1 MSDSS
6 RKPPISFSD
15 VMHASLYQKS
25 WSRRDFLKAAA
36 ATTLA
41 TLAGGLP
48 RLSLGTEEKREKIA
62 PRADAVIL
70 LWMAGGM
77 AHTET
82 FDPKV
87 VEPDYRGKR
96 IYTVRSTFKPIDT
109 VVDNIKIS
117 EGLENIAKIMDR
129 GTLIRSFS
137 PPDLGHI
144 LHSRHQYHWHT
155 GYVPPQTVDV
165 PHIGS
170 MVAKTLGS
178 RNPDVPAFVHIG
190 QRLDIDGAAEVQAF
204 LTPGFLG
211 GEYAPLLIVHPET
224 AMKAIRP
231 AGDISLD
238 RFRDRNALLNKL
250 VKSSPIGEH
259 GSDYQQESL
268 KIALEKSYQLVNSP
282 RANAFDLSQEPKEVF
297 DAYNTSRFGR
307 GCLLARRLVES
318 GVRFVEVTSEHVPFG
333 NWDTHDNGHRRTEE
347 MKRWIDAPIARLIRD
362 LEERGLLERTLV
374 IIASEFSRISTKN
387 YEDRDRHNKQ
397 LIIHKMGH
405 WGLHAHFTKAGSVLM
420 FGGGVKKGHL
430 YGRTADEMP
439 CHTIENPV
447 ELADL
452 HATMYHAL
460 GIPADLSY
468 EIEKRP
474 FYVTQ
479 DGLGKPVM
487 ELFA

>member
-1 MSDSS
+1 M
-6 RKPPISFSD
+6 KNFNKKNEVTFSD
-15 VMHASLYQKS
+15 TMHASLYGHA

-36 ATTLA
+36 ATTLT
-41 TLAGGLP
+41 TLASGFP
-48 RLSLGTEEKREKIA
+48 RLSLGSEEKKEALK
-62 PRADAVIL
+62 PTADAVIL

-82 FDPKV
+82 FDPKPV
-87 VEPDYRGKR
+87 VRDYRGQR
-96 IYTVRSTFKPIDT
+96 IYSVMSTFPQIDT
-109 VVDNIKIS
+109 AVDNIKFS
-117 EGLENIAKIMDR
+117 QGLENIAQVMDR

-170 MVAKTLGS
+170 MVSRTLGPRS
-178 RNPDVPAFVHIG
+178 ADMPAFVHIG

-224 AMKAIRP
+224 AIDAIGP
-231 AGDISLD
+231 ARGVTLN
-238 RFRDRNALLNKL
+238 RFRNRNALVNKL
-250 VKSSPIGEH
+250 VAASPIAEH
-259 GSDYQQESL
+259 GSDFHRESL
-268 KIALEKSYQLVNSP
+268 KIALQKSYDLVNSP
-282 RANAFDLSQEPKEVF
+282 KAKAFDLSLEPKEVF

-318 GVRFVEVTSEHVPFG
+318 GARFVEVTSEHVPFG
-333 NWDTHDNGHRRTEE
+333 NWDTHDDGHRRTVE
-347 MKRWIDAPIARLIRD
+347 MKRWIDAPVARLIRD
-362 LEERGLLERTLV
+362 LEERGLLDRTLV
-374 IIASEFSRISTKN
+374 VVASEFSRCGLKDGM
-387 YEDRDRHNKQ
+387 EQDPGNKSY
-397 LIIHKMGH
+397 IIHSINH
-405 WGLHAHFTKAGSVLM
+405 WGLHAHFTRAGSVLM
-420 FGGGVKKGHL
+420 FGGGIKRGHL
-430 YGRTADEMP
+430 YGKTADEVP
-439 CHTIENPV
+439 NHTVENPV

-452 HATMYHAL
+452 HATIYRAL

-487 ELFA
+487 PLFA

>member
-1 MSDSS
+1 MSTSTK
-6 RKPPISFSD
+6 KPHITFSD
-15 VMHASLYQKS
+15 VMHTSLYGRQ

-36 ATTLA
+36 ATTLT
-41 TLAGGLP
+41 TLASGFP
-48 RLSLGTEEKREKIA
+48 RLSLGSEEKKEAIA
-62 PRADAVIL
+62 PTADSVIL

-82 FDPKV
+82 FDPK
-87 VEPDYRGKR
+87 PLAADYRGKR
-96 IYTVRSTFKPIDT
+96 IYTVMSTFPQIDT
-109 VVDNIKIS
+109 SVDNIKFCS
-117 EGLENIAKIMDR
+117 GLEQLARVMDR
-129 GTLIRSFS
+129 GTLVRSFS

-170 MVAKTLGS
+170 MVARTLGS
-178 RNPDVPAFVHIG
+178 RTPDMPAFVHIG

-211 GEYAPLLIVHPET
+211 GEYAPLLIVNPET
-224 AMKAIRP
+224 AIEAIRP
-231 AGDISLD
+231 AGGISME
-238 RFRDRNALLNKL
+238 RFRNRNALVKKL
-250 VKSSPIGEH
+250 VAASPVGEY
-259 GSDYQQESL
+259 GSDYQRESL
-268 KIALEKSYQLVNSP
+268 KISLQKSFDLVNSP
-282 RANAFDLSQEPKEVF
+282 KAKAFDLSLEPKEVF
-297 DAYNTSRFGR
+297 DEYNTSRFGR
-307 GCLLARRLVES
+307 GCLLARKLVEA
-318 GVRFVEVTSEHVPFG
+318 GVRFVEVTTEHVPFG
-333 NWDTHDNGHRRTEE
+333 NWDTHDNGHKRTVE

-374 IIASEFSRISTKN
+374 IVASEFSRIAMKEGEHHDPKN
-387 YEDRDRHNKQ
+387 KN
-397 LIIHKMGH
+397 LIIHKVGQ
-405 WGLHAHFTKAGSVLM
+405 WGLHAHFTRAGSVLM
-420 FGGGVKKGHL
+420 FGGGIKKGLL
-430 YGRTADEMP
+430 YGKTADEVP
-439 CHTIENPV
+439 NQTIENPV

-452 HATMYHAL
+452 HATIYRAL

-487 ELFA
+487 QLFA